1 MSIGSI
7 FVGIAL
13 LFVSVLVVS
22 QPWLK
27 PQRRMRSEATV
38 LSAATLES
46 HREAVYAAL
55 ADLDLD
61 HSVGK
66 VNDDDY
72 RLVRA
77 QLMAQA
83 VSILQQIDSTA
94 TDVEAQVEALVR
106 SRRTRTPKR
115 ASAPSAA
122 SAAQCPS
129 CGTAFAEGDRFCAR
143 CGATL
148 STTCPNCGRPTT
160 IDDRFCAKCGA
171 TLITEVP
178 TA

>member
-13 LFVSVLVVS
+13 LFVSVLVVG

-27 PQRRMRSEATV
+27 PRRRMRSEAAF
-38 LSAATLES
+38 LAAATLES
-46 HREAVYAAL
+46 QRDAVYAAL

-61 HSVGK
+61 YSVGK

-77 QLMAQA
+77 RLMTQA
-83 VSILQQIDSTA
+83 VGILQQLDSTA

-106 SRRTRTPKR
+106 SRRTRPPKR
-115 ASAPSAA
+115 ASSSSAA

-129 CGTAFAEGDRFCAR
+129 CGATVAEGDRFCAK
-143 CGATL
+143 CGTTL
-148 STTCPNCGRPTT
+148 NATCPNCGRPTT
-160 IDDRFCAKCGA
+160 TDDRFCAKCGA
-171 TLITEVP
+171 TLIAEIQ
-178 TA
+178 AA

>member
-22 QPWLK
+22 QPWWK
-27 PQRRMRSEATV
+27 PKRRMHSETAV

-61 HSVGK
+61 HRVGK

-72 RLVRA
+72 RATRA

-83 VSILQQIDSTA
+83 VSILQQLDSTA
-94 TDVEAQVEALVR
+94 ADVEAQVEALVR
-106 SRRTRTPKR
+106 SRRARQSKHKP
-115 ASAPSAA
+115 APSTS
-122 SAAQCPS
+122 SAAQCPT
-129 CGTAFAEGDRFCAR
+129 CGATVAEGDRFCAK
-143 CGATL
+143 CGTIL
-148 STTCPNCGRPTT
+148 NTTCPNCGRPTT
-160 IDDRFCAKCGA
+160 TDDHFCAKCGT
-171 TLITEVP
+171 TLIAGVQ
-178 TA
+178 AA

>member
-27 PQRRMRSEATV
+27 PRRRMRSETAV
-38 LSAATLES
+38 LSTATLES
-46 HREAVYAAL
+46 QREAVYAAL
-55 ADLDLD
+55 ADLDFD
-61 HSVGK
+61 HSVVK

-72 RLVRA
+72 RATRA
-77 QLMAQA
+77 RLMAQA
-83 VSILQQIDSTA
+83 VSILQQLDSTA

-106 SRRTRTPKR
+106 SRRTRPPKR
-115 ASAPSAA
+115 ASASSAT

-129 CGTAFAEGDRFCAR
+129 CGAAVADGDRFCAK
-143 CGATL
+143 CGVTL
-148 STTCPNCGRPTT
+148 NTTCPNCGRPTAA
-160 IDDRFCAKCGA
+160 DDHFCAKCGA
-171 TLITEVP
+171 TVITGVQ
-178 TA
+178 AV